1 MKFLKIKNLV
11 GAVAPSLGAA
21 MGGPLGGA
29 AGKIIA
35 GVLGCEPSAGSIEKA
50 MQEVTPDQLAEIKR
64 QEAEFEAKM
73 KSLDVDLF
81 ALQTADIQDARKYF
95 AKDWTPRIIAITL
108 VAGFLGYIFMIT
120 VADPEDN
127 PLEII
132 NLVLGWLGGTTSAI
146 ISFYF
151 GASNTKDDK

>member
-11 GAVAPSLGAA
+11 GAIAPCLGAA

-35 GVLGCEPSAGSIEKA
+35 GVLGCEPSPGSIENA
-50 MQEVTPDQLAEIKR
+50 MQDITPAQLAEIKR
-64 QEAEFEAKM
+64 QELEFEAQM
-73 KSLDVDLF
+73 KEMDVDLF
-81 ALQTADIQDARKYF
+81 ELQTADIQDARKYF

-108 VAGFLGYIFMIT
+108 VAGFLAYIFMIT
-120 VADPEDN
+120 VADPDQN
-127 PLEII
+127 PSEIV
-132 NLVLGWLGGTTSAI
+132 NLVLGWLGGTTSAV

-151 GASNTKDDK
+151 GASNTKDDV

>member
-1 MKFLKIKNLV
+1 MSDFLLGMFIGLPAGMII
-11 GAVAPSLGAA
+11 GALAAFIGAKQ
-21 MGGPLGGA
+21 GF
-29 AGKIIA
+29 
-35 GVLGCEPSAGSIEKA
+35 EKA

-64 QEAEFEAKM
+64 QELEFEAKM
-73 KSLDVDLF
+73 KELDVDLYG
-81 ALQTADIQDARKYF
+81 LQTADIQDARKYF

>member
-11 GAVAPSLGAA
+11 AAVAPTLGAA
-21 MGGPLGGA
+21 MGGPLAGA

-35 GVLGCEPSAGSIEKA
+35 GVLGCEPSVGSIEKA
-50 MQEVTPDQLAEIKR
+50 MQEVTPDELAEIRR
-64 QEAEFEAKM
+64 QELEFEAQLKEM
-73 KSLDVDLF
+73 DVDLY

-120 VADPEDN
+120 VA
-127 PLEII
+127 
-132 NLVLGWLGGTTSAI
+132 VLGWLGGTTSAI

>member
-11 GAVAPSLGAA
+11 AAVAPTLGAA
-21 MGGPLGGA
+21 MGGPLAGA

-35 GVLGCEPSAGSIEKA
+35 GVLGCEPSVGSIEKA
-50 MQEVTPDQLAEIKR
+50 MQEVTPDELAEIRR
-64 QEAEFEAKM
+64 QELEFEAQLKEM
-73 KSLDVDLF
+73 DVDLY

-108 VAGFLGYIFMIT
+108 
-120 VADPEDN
+120 
-127 PLEII
+127 
-132 NLVLGWLGGTTSAI
+132 LGWLGGTTSAI